1 MAPGK
6 SPKVT
11 TSPKVATLKKV
22 TSPASTLFPR
32 PFPWPGKRSWERGW
46 PSPLPTPLPEIWPE
60 RPCCEITS
68 RYHIVPR
75 ASPVKA
81 GVLLRVCRCR
91 KGTERI
97 PCFYDITVRKAGD
110 IETWRVHPF
119 RSNMKLEWRILS
131 HSVNKCCHKIPS
143 FISEKRSTSPL
154 PPESNEDQRLL
165 TSHFTVVRLVT
176 WPMTATEAGGDL
188 ALIDLP
194 AFFHINAHL
203 NLIYT
208 AKTVSSVSKQGHVQP
223 HSHSN
228 ARSHR
233 IDHCKIVYAL
243 FRVRFGINLHEWVFQ
258 KAEGFSCILLR
269 K

>member
-91 KGTERI
+91 KETERI
-97 PCFYDITVRKAGD
+97 PCFYDITVRK
-110 IETWRVHPF
+110 ETSRH
-119 RSNMKLEWRILS
+119 E
-131 HSVNKCCHKIPS
+131 
-143 FISEKRSTSPL
+143 ESTHFVVTWNWNDEFYLIQWTNVVIKFLLLFQKKDQL
-154 PPESNEDQRLL
+154 PPFPRK
-165 TSHFTVVRLVT
+165 VT
-176 WPMTATEAGGDL
+176 RTKG
-188 ALIDLP
+188 
-194 AFFHINAHL
+194 
-203 NLIYT
+203 
-208 AKTVSSVSKQGHVQP
+208 
-223 HSHSN
+223 
-228 ARSHR
+228 
-233 IDHCKIVYAL
+233 C
-243 FRVRFGINLHEWVFQ
+243 
-258 KAEGFSCILLR
+258 
-269 K
+269 